1 MLDIDRNINSFLYE
15 NDNAIFNKIN
25 INTDVRN
32 NSVVVYSVD
41 ITAINGGTIAIP
53 PGVILEP
60 GEYYFRHTFLPVE
73 SNNDDFFFALYT
85 NDLNYPFCSY
95 KQNSP
100 LSGNNIFIPCSFN
113 LDKKIKINIAIHK
126 PDTQSFNIRSTI
138 NIFRRKK

>member
-1 MLDIDRNINSFLYE
+1 MKDIDRNINSFLYE

-32 NSVVVYSVD
+32 NSVVVYSAD

-60 GEYYFRHTFLPVE
+60 GEYYFRHTFLQVE
-73 SNNDDFFFALYT
+73 SNNDDFFFTLYT

-113 LDKKIKINIAIHK
+113 LDKKIKINIAIRK
-126 PDTQSFNIRSTI
+126 PDTQSFSIRSTI

>member
-1 MLDIDRNINSFLYE
+1 MKDIDRNINSYLYE

-32 NSVVVYSVD
+32 NSDVVYSADV
-41 ITAINGGTIAIP
+41 TATNGGTIVI

-60 GEYYFRHTFLPVE
+60 GEYYFRHTFFPVE
-73 SNNDDFFFALYT
+73 SNNDDFLFTLYT
-85 NDLNYPFCSY
+85 NDLNYPFFTY

-100 LSGNNIFIPCSFN
+100 LSGNNISILCSFN
-113 LDKKIKINIAIHK
+113 LDKKIKINIAIRK
-126 PDTQSFNIRSTI
+126 PDTQNFNIRSTI